1 MAMTSRRSAASLAM
15 LLCIAVIASTIFFA
29 LRADGRE
36 GTENTTNDGGA
47 WLVNQRAGS
56 IGHLNRQVKELS
68 SAVRIGEAAAS
79 IEVYQ
84 PLDTVVAHDRSTNS
98 LTVLDQRTHLLL
110 NTVRVPGDARVLRH
124 DNGLIIASATGDQV
138 WNLGSTTLAEVQNLD
153 AIAPSHQGTVDAI
166 TTDQRGVLLIAQGNT
181 LLRLNGDLTERISLP
196 SGIGSVDDIVLDGD
210 VAMLRAGNRLVRVE
224 GTEAK
229 LLDGTTGGWQVAGQG
244 SASKTGTISAIDAD
258 NQVLRIDTSS
268 GQARVLG
275 RLDGAIPVA
284 PIEHQGCTHAL
295 VNRPA
300 QYWVACG
307 DNAPTVTELPG
318 AGNRDLRLRLVNG
331 WVWINDLVSGNL
343 WTVDEE
349 QRLSLVDD
357 WGAVLP
363 LEADDDDEEAGSTD
377 SEDDLVEEVENPDAE
392 DAETIEADEFDED
405 GVNQP
410 PVAFDDDDHE
420 THQGRPIVINVVGN
434 DEDPDN
440 DVLLVSSVESLAG
453 ADADI
458 RATVDGNSIQVTPA
472 PEFVGTL
479 RFLYTITDGRGG
491 SDSASGTVV
500 VARRDGNDNQPPI
513 AVTDVTA
520 ITAGE
525 RGIIDVLLNDS
536 DPDGDSLVVVEAT
549 APQGTISFD
558 PAGRVIYEAST
569 TSDEGEI
576 ELTYVIEDDFGER
589 DTGIIRVSIRLKDSN
604 QPPDARNDGAV
615 TVVSQ
620 PVTVNLL
627 TNDTDPDGDDLFV
640 AQRPVLLSP
649 TGIEVFTTITPD
661 GEFVFIPDE
670 AGTYVFSYAASDD
683 EDSDVAQIRVEVSEA
698 TRNRPPVAVR
708 DDAVIPLGESRI
720 VYALQNDGD
729 PDGDVVGIVDLN
741 VPPNSGLRVE
751 QFLDLGFRVA
761 VEGSG
766 PARRTFTY
774 SISDGIAEPVS
785 ATVVV
790 AIADAETENQAPLAQ
805 ADTVEI
811 RPGTSVIVPVLD
823 NDFDPEGGALRVVG
837 VSTIGGAEAVVGP
850 GEQSVR
856 ISVDPTTSTSF
867 SVSYDVVD
875 DVGNRTAAI
884 IRVRVVPNGEPN
896 RPPVARPDSARAPFE
911 TEISIPVTDN
921 DSDPDGDALRVESIA
936 TQPDNGVAVVDG
948 ATGEVRYRPADG
960 YSGTDR
966 FTYTVVDAF
975 GARTPGEVLIGV
987 MPEPERNRDPIATD
1001 DSFITVATGERLE
1014 LDVLRNDSD
1023 PDGDQIRI
1031 INFDQPSIGTVDRP
1045 LDRSLISY
1053 IAPAE
1058 QETDET
1064 ITFEYTIGDARGGR
1078 ATATVTVLVQA
1089 TPPLPAGTP
1098 IAVDD
1103 LFGPVL
1109 AGSELRM
1116 NVVDNDRDPD
1126 GALADLRV
1134 SVFDERLTVEGQT
1147 IVMVVPNE
1155 SLTLTYEIT
1164 DVDGNTA
1171 SALIELTVTSPKPP
1185 VAIDDQAGPYLPGE
1199 QFWVDVLANDL
1210 DEDGDP
1216 AELEIVSVDGAGA
1229 IIDDGEVRIIAPD
1242 ASTQFSYTIT
1252 DSTGLEASA
1261 TISVIVTENRAPLVE
1276 AGAFETA
1283 FEEPVELDLAPLA
1296 VDPDGD
1302 AIFFSC
1308 CDSTR
1313 GGAPQVLEAGEDVLR
1328 IEFTP
1333 DADFSGDAV
1342 FTFTADDQAGHIV
1355 AGSVTVT
1362 VGEQPNRPP
1371 AAVEGTAELQKPRAE
1386 GVPITTTVD
1395 AAALTVD
1402 PDPDDTFTWTVESAP
1417 QNGLEARML
1426 PDGLLEIIATDQSEV
1441 GETSLIW
1448 GVADAEGETAT
1459 ANVLITLLAP
1469 QNDPP
1474 EATAQSLDVP
1484 AGNTTTINLSELT
1497 FDDDPNE
1504 VLGWEIAAAPPTG
1517 ITVTQTGSSEITVA
1531 AAINAVN
1538 ESTTFEYTVTDRL
1551 GEAATAP
1558 IDITVGLP
1566 DYPLLDAVDDTAETL
1581 QEQPVTIPVLANDSD
1596 PIGQGLTIVSP
1607 GSSLDGAV
1615 TASGD
1620 SIDFRPNPTF
1630 FGSTSF
1636 SYTIRDASD
1645 TPDREVSATVTI
1657 EVTGRPDAPNPPEC
1671 TPESRIANLTW
1682 TTPADNGAPITAYEF
1697 TAQGLPDVW
1706 SFTPGAVASSTQ
1718 LTDLENGR
1726 SYAFRIRAEN
1736 IAGWGDWSEYAL
1748 ACTPDIEP
1756 ERPAPP
1762 QVTHGDGWLEVTW
1775 TEPANE
1781 GSEITEYE
1789 VRIGGG
1795 SVQTSTDTFLRWTG
1809 LDNGTDYTFQV
1820 AARNAKGLGEFS
1832 TASTPEHPSTT
1843 PAAPVIQATTRA
1855 DLVGAQ
1861 ASGILEVN
1869 WTPVPVSQDGGDTI
1883 TEYRIELRIV
1893 GNSDTTTAIAP
1904 GANTSSYV
1912 WSGLPNGRDFEFR
1925 VYAVNRDGDSPPSGW
1940 SAALRPCTVPASPP
1954 TVSAAAGDTDA
1965 QVTWVVP
1972 TDDGGCAITDYD
1984 VRISGETQTS
1994 TTTENFLT
2002 VTGLTNGV
2010 PYAFEVRANNVLGG
2024 STWTQSNS
2032 VTPRGLPICGGGFQL
2047 TTIDLTGATFT
2058 WNEANAN
2065 GAANLAYEFNVNGA
2079 GWQAAGFDGHHIIT
2093 LASDTQYQ
2101 LQMRATNDLGASGT
2115 CGTASFQSCPSAPPA
2130 PGKPTIN
2137 ADIAAATVD
2146 VEWQAVTIPCGSQP
2160 QVTADFNIERYEY
2173 DIEHDSVIGVP
2184 LIGGSRQGTNYF
2196 ARAFQPGDS
2205 FRLRVRACYFTAC
2218 GAWSPWTD
2226 TVDFPQQGTVTISV
2240 GSPAQWSDDPST
2252 AGQPNSLCYP
2262 NVAIISAGGDPNQ
2275 GCYYVR
2281 IVLEGFTGQ
2290 VSVHCYRTTNNDESP
2305 WNGEWAYYGGTNQ
2318 DASWFA
2324 ASNNAQ
2330 MCSYTQAGRAVAV
2343 VVNGSLSG
2351 QPNRTLDLP
2360 SPAVV
2365 SNMLDPW
2372 PTN

>member
-1 MAMTSRRSAASLAM
+1 MTSRRSAASLAM
-15 LLCIAVIASTIFFA
+15 FLCIAVIASTIFFA

-36 GTENTTNDGGA
+36 GTETTTNDGGA

-68 SAVRIGEAAAS
+68 SAVRIGEASAS

-98 LTVLDQRTHLLL
+98 LTVLDQRTHQLL
-110 NTVRVPGDARVLRH
+110 NTVRIPGDATVLRH
-124 DNGLIIASATGDQV
+124 DNGLIIASETDDQI
-138 WNLGSTTLAEVQNLD
+138 WNLGSVALAEVQNLD
-153 AIAPSHQGTVDAI
+153 SITPSHQGAIDAI
-166 TTDQRGVLLIAQGNT
+166 ATDDTGMLLVAQGST
-181 LLRLNGDLTERISLP
+181 LLRITSELTDAIALP
-196 SGIGSVDDIVLDGD
+196 DGIGSVDDIVLDGEII
-210 VAMLRAGNRLVRVE
+210 VLRAGNQLVRVE
-224 GTEAK
+224 GLEARV
-229 LLDGTTGGWQVAGQG
+229 LGSTTAPWAVAGQG
-244 SASKTGTISAIDAD
+244 SPVASGTIAAIDIS
-258 NQVLRIDTSS
+258 NNVLQISTAT
-268 GQARVLG
+268 GAATTLG
-275 RLDGAIPVA
+275 TLDGSGPVP
-284 PIEHQGCTHAL
+284 PIEHAGCTYAL
-295 VNRPA
+295 INRPA
-300 QYWVACG
+300 QYWVSCG
-307 DNAPTVTELPG
+307 GGAPTVIDLAG

-331 WVWINDLVSGNL
+331 WVWINDLISGNL

-349 QRLSLVDD
+349 QRLSLIDD

-363 LEADDDDEEAGSTD
+363 LDAAEDQEDTGSSD
-377 SEDDLVEEVENPDAE
+377 AEDDLIEEVENPDAE

-405 GVNQP
+405 GINQP
-410 PVAFDDDDHE
+410 PVAVDDNDHE
-420 THQGRPIVINVVGN
+420 THQGRPLVIHVVGN

-453 ADADI
+453 GDADI
-458 RATVDGNSIQVTPA
+458 RATVDGSSIQITPA

-479 RFLYTITDGRGG
+479 RFVYTITDGRGG

-500 VARRDGNDNQPPI
+500 VAQRDGSDNQPPV
-513 AVTDVTA
+513 AVTDVAA

-525 RGIIDVLLNDS
+525 RGIIDVLLNDT

-569 TSDEGEI
+569 TSEEGEV
-576 ELTYVIEDDFGER
+576 ELSYVIEDDFGER
-589 DTGIIRVSIRLKDSN
+589 DTGTIRVSIRLKDSN

-627 TNDTDPDGDDLFV
+627 NNDTDPDGDDLFV

-683 EDSDVAQIRVEVSEA
+683 EDSDVAQIRIEVSEA

-751 QFLDLGFRVA
+751 QFLDLGFRVT
-761 VEGSG
+761 VDGSG

-774 SISDGIAEPVS
+774 SISDGIAEPVTAS
-785 ATVVV
+785 VVI
-790 AIADAETENQAPLAQ
+790 AIADPETENQPPLAQ

-837 VSTIGGAEAVVGP
+837 VSTIGGATAEVGP
-850 GEQSVR
+850 GQQSVR
-856 ISVDPTTSTSF
+856 ISVEPTTTTSF
-867 SVSYDVVD
+867 SVSYDVID

-884 IRVRVVPNGEPN
+884 VRVRVVPNGEPN

-911 TEISIPVTDN
+911 TEISIRVVDN
-921 DSDPDGDALRVESIA
+921 DTDPDGDALRVESIA
-936 TQPDNGVAVVDG
+936 TQPANGIAIVDPS
-948 ATGEVRYRPADG
+948 TGQVRYQPADG

-987 MPEPERNRDPIATD
+987 MPEPERNRDPVAVD

-1023 PDGDQIRI
+1023 PDGDQVRI
-1031 INFDQPSIGTVDRP
+1031 INFDQPALGTVDRP
-1045 LDRSLISY
+1045 LDRSVISY
-1053 IAPAE
+1053 TAPAE
-1058 QETDET
+1058 QATDET

-1103 LFGPVL
+1103 VYGPVL
-1109 AGSELRM
+1109 AGTEFRM
-1116 NVVDNDRDPD
+1116 DVVDNDRDPD
-1126 GALADLRV
+1126 GPVSELTV
-1134 SVFDERLTVEGQT
+1134 SVFDERLTVDGQT
-1147 IVMVVPNE
+1147 IVLIVPDE

-1164 DVDGNTA
+1164 DIDGNTS
-1171 SALIELTVTSPKPP
+1171 SAVVELSVIAPKPP
-1185 VAIDDQAGPYLPGE
+1185 IAVDDQAGPYLPGE

-1210 DEDGDP
+1210 DDDGDP
-1216 AELEIVSVDGAGA
+1216 SELELVSVDGPGA
-1229 IIDDGEVRIIAPD
+1229 IIDDGEVRIVAPD
-1242 ASTQFSYTIT
+1242 ASTQFTYTIV
-1252 DSTGLEASA
+1252 DPTGLEASA

-1276 AGAFETA
+1276 PGAFETA
-1283 FEEPVELDLAPLA
+1283 FEEPIELDLAPLA

-1302 AIFFSC
+1302 ALFFSC

-1313 GGAPQVLEAGEDVLR
+1313 GGAPQVLDAGEDLLR
-1328 IEFTP
+1328 VEFTP

-1342 FTFTADDQAGHIV
+1342 FTFTVDDQAGNIV

-1362 VGEQPNRPP
+1362 VTEQPNRPP
-1371 AAVEGTAELQKPRAE
+1371 VAIEGTAELQKPRAE
-1386 GVPITTTVD
+1386 GAPITTTVD
-1395 AAALTVD
+1395 VAALTID
-1402 PDPDDTFTWTVESAP
+1402 PDPDDTFTWTIEAQP
-1417 QNGLEARML
+1417 DNGLEARL
-1426 PDGLLEIIATDQSEV
+1426 LGDGLLEIVATDQSEV
-1441 GETSLIW
+1441 GETTLVW
-1448 GVADAEGETAT
+1448 GVTDAEGDTAT
-1459 ANVLITLLAP
+1459 ATMSITVLEP
-1469 QNDPP
+1469 ENDPP
-1474 EATAQSLDVP
+1474 EASSQSLDVP
-1484 AGNTTTINLSELT
+1484 AGNTTTLNLAELT
-1497 FDDDPNE
+1497 FDDDANE
-1504 VLGWEIAAAPPTG
+1504 VLEWEIVATPPTG
-1517 ITVTQTGSSEITVA
+1517 ITVIQTGTSEVTIA
-1531 AAINAVN
+1531 AAINASN
-1538 ESTTFEYTVTDRL
+1538 ESTTFDYTVTDRL
-1551 GEAATAP
+1551 GETANALVT
-1558 IDITVGLP
+1558 ITVGLP

-1581 QEQPVTIPVLANDSD
+1581 QEQSVTIPVLANDSD
-1596 PIGQGLTIVSP
+1596 PIGQGLTIVDP

-1615 TASGD
+1615 TANGD
-1620 SIDFRPNPTF
+1620 TIDFLPNPTF
-1630 FGSTSF
+1630 FGSTTF
-1636 SYTIRDASD
+1636 SYTIRDAND
-1645 TPDREVSATVTI
+1645 TAEREDRATVTI
-1657 EVTGRPDAPNPPEC
+1657 DVTGRPDAPNPPEC

-1682 TTPADNGAPITAYEF
+1682 TTPADNGAPITGYEF
-1697 TAQGLPDVW
+1697 SAQGLPDVW
-1706 SFTPGAVASSTQ
+1706 TFTPGAVASSTQ

-1736 IAGWGDWSEYAL
+1736 IAGWGDWSDYAL

-1775 TEPANE
+1775 TEPAND
-1781 GSEITEYE
+1781 GSDITEYE

-1809 LDNGTDYTFQV
+1809 LENGTDYTFQV

-1843 PAAPVIQATTRA
+1843 PAAPVIQPTTRA
-1855 DLVGAQ
+1855 SLVGAQ
-1861 ASGILEVN
+1861 ASGILEIN

-1883 TEYRIELRIV
+1883 IEYRIER
-1893 GNSDTTTAIAP
+1893 SDGATAIAP
-1904 GANTSSYV
+1904 GANTGSYV
-1912 WSGLPNGRDFEFR
+1912 WSGLPNGTSFEFR
-1925 VYAVNRDGDSPPSGW
+1925 VFAVNRDGDSDPSGW
-1940 SAALRPCTVPASPP
+1940 SPTLQACTVPAAPP
-1954 TVSAAAGDTDA
+1954 TVSSAPGDTEA
-1965 QVTWVVP
+1965 QVTWIIP
-1972 TDDGGCAITDYD
+1972 TDDGGCAITDYE
-1984 VRISGETQTS
+1984 VRISGETQT
-1994 TTTENFLT
+1994 TTTPATPNFMT
-2002 VTGLTNGV
+2002 MTGLTNGD

-2047 TTIDLTGATFT
+2047 NTIDLSGARLS
-2058 WNEANAN
+2058 WNAANAN
-2065 GAANLAYEFNVNGA
+2065 GAPGLAYELNTNSG
-2079 GWQAAGFDGHHIIT
+2079 GWQNIGSATQHT
-2093 LASDTQYQ
+2093 LSLASDTSYTVRI
-2101 LQMRATNDLGASGT
+2101 RATNLLGPSVEE
-2115 CGTASFQSCPSAPPA
+2115 CGTVSFQSCPSAPPA
-2130 PGKPTIN
+2130 PGKPTLTANVASLTIN
-2137 ADIAAATVD
+2137 GSWDS
-2146 VEWQAVTIPCGSQP
+2146 VTIGCTSQP
-2160 QVTADFNIERYEY
+2160 QVTSDYDLDRYEIHVEGSITGTLY
-2173 DIEHDSVIGVP
+2173 NGGIG
-2184 LIGGSRQGTNYF
+2184 LANGYGASSMT
-2196 ARAFQPGDS
+2196 PGDS
-2205 FRLRVRACYFTAC
+2205 VRLRVRSCYASVC
-2218 GAWSPWTD
+2218 GAWSPWSD
-2226 TVDFPQQGTVTISV
+2226 PAEFPAPGTVSISQ
-2240 GSPAQWSDDPST
+2240 GSPDTYNPSWT
-2252 AGQPNSLCYP
+2252 TGAGHPCYP
-2262 NVAIISAGGDPNQ
+2262 AQAILNLGADPNQ
-2275 GCYYVR
+2275 GCYYVN
-2281 IVLEGFTGQ
+2281 ITLSGWDSPQ
-2290 VSVHCYRTTNNDESP
+2290 SVHCYRTTNNDEAP
-2305 WNGEWAYYGGTNQ
+2305 WNGTWAYYGGHTLGNGTH
-2318 DASWFA
+2318 AV
-2324 ASNNAQ
+2324 
-2330 MCSYTQAGRAVAV
+2330 CSYTQAGRAVAV

-2351 QPNRTLDLP
+2351 QLNRVLIVP

-2365 SNMLDPW
+2365 SNMIDPW